1 MPQNYN
7 PSERTA
13 AREQASQTFETVA
26 DSVEGVATA
35 ALDRGR
41 VIGEN
46 VQDVASNF
54 KGAVDS
60 SVRNQPLTTLAIAAA
75 MGFLLGAVWKS

>member
-1 MPQNYN
+1 MSQQYN
-7 PSERTA
+7 PTDRTA

-26 DSVEGVATA
+26 DSVEDVAA
-35 ALDRGR
+35 AAMSRGR
-41 VIGEN
+41 ALGEN
-46 VQDVASNF
+46 VQDVATNF

>member
-1 MPQNYN
+1 MSQQYN
-7 PSERTA
+7 PTDHTA
-13 AREQASQTFETVA
+13 AREQASKTFETVA
-26 DSVEGVATA
+26 DSVEDVAA
-35 ALDRGR
+35 AAMARGR
-41 VIGEN
+41 ALGEN
-46 VQDVASNF
+46 VQDVATNF